1 MLGFEGNAMRCSDV
15 QYLSPLYL
23 SGELD
28 SRSMAEF
35 DGHLEGCGV
44 CRTSVLDMQDL
55 DRGVKTAFLDGEMD
69 AAALRLRVL
78 AQIDAEQKKPL
89 PWKRSS
95 VVGRAFA
102 TAAAL
107 CVAVGLTAAHREN
120 SRYEQASMDHVNE
133 VVMAQPK
140 AWHTEANG
148 MEGYIEERID
158 TANGQRLFSV
168 PGYQLIQAKECEL
181 AQKRYVHMVYGNG
194 LQRVSVYVLSQHEHS
209 VLRKLATSFL
219 PPLRSRTEAGYNVTE
234 GDYKGQRVLL
244 VSTLSQGEE
253 QRIVSGVLHEMG

>member
-1 MLGFEGNAMRCSDV
+1 MMGCSDV

-44 CRTSVLDMQDL
+44 CRISILDMMEL
-55 DRGVKTAFLDGEMD
+55 DRGLKAAFLEDEVN
-69 AAALRLRVL
+69 AAALRLHVL
-78 AQIDAEQKKPL
+78 AQIDAEQKRPL
-89 PWKRSS
+89 PWKRPS
-95 VVGRAFA
+95 VLWRAFA

-107 CVAVGLTAAHREN
+107 CVAAGLTVVHREN

-140 AWHTEANG
+140 AWHTRANG
-148 MEGYIEERID
+148 VDGYIGERIH
-158 TANGQRLFSV
+158 TVNGQHVLSI
-168 PGYQLIQAKECEL
+168 PGYQLIQAKECDL

-194 LQRVSVYVLSQHEHS
+194 LQRVSVYVLSQNEHS
-209 VLRKLATSFL
+209 VLRRLATSFL
-219 PPLRSRTEAGYNVTE
+219 PPLRSRTEAEYNVTE
-234 GDYKGQRVLL
+234 GDYKGRRVLL

-253 QRIVSGVLHEMG
+253 QRIVNCVLHEMG